1 MLTWDWVTGYSF
13 IMALLSMCLV
23 PYSEARRI
31 GWNRRSHPRSLQVQ
45 VELVVVVEVEVEV
58 EVELVV
64 VVEVEVHL
72 LAIQS
77 TKLQEME

>member
-1 MLTWDWVTGYSF
+1 MTGYSF

-45 VELVVVVEVEVEV
+45 VELMVVVQVEV

>member
-45 VELVVVVEVEVEV
+45 VEVMVVVI
-58 EVELVV
+58 
-64 VVEVEVHL
+64 EVEVHL

>member
-1 MLTWDWVTGYSF
+1 MTGYSF

-45 VELVVVVEVEVEV
+45 VEVMVG
-58 EVELVV
+58 